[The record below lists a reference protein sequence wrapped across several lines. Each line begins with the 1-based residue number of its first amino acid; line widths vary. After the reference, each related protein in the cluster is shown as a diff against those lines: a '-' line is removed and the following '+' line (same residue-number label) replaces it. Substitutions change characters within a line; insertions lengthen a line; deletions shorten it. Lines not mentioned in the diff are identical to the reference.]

1 VSQTG
6 EGCMYV
12 HKTGYIIA
20 LVQEDYNIT
29 AIYYFGNW
37 KEEVI
42 SVVTNIQ
49 LLK

>member
-1 VSQTG
+1 
-6 EGCMYV
+6 M
-12 HKTGYIIA
+12 HAHMIGYIIA
-20 LVQEDYNIT
+20 LVQQDYNIT
-29 AIYYFGNW
+29 SIYYFRNW